1 MTREGAEKVRE
12 ALKVILEQC
21 RATDSCENCP
31 LYDCCQGTDDLFER
45 SPDHWFREVKGNDAK

>member
-1 MTREGAEKVRE
+1 MKMTREGAKKVRE

-31 LYDCCQGTDDLFER
+31 CIPQHPTARCYTRDCCDDLFECVPYR
-45 SPDHWFREVKGNDAK
+45 

>member
-12 ALKVILEQC
+12 ALKVISEQC

-31 LYDCCQGTDDLFER
+31 LYDYCADLFCCDDLFACI
-45 SPDHWFREVKGNDAK
+45 PDH

>member
-1 MTREGAEKVRE
+1 MTREGIEKVKG

-31 LYDCCQGTDDLFER
+31 CIPQSPTARCYTCDCCNDLFDDTPNR
-45 SPDHWFREVKGNDAK
+45 

>member
-12 ALKVILEQC
+12 ALKVISEQC

-45 SPDHWFREVKGNDAK
+45 SPDRWFQKVI